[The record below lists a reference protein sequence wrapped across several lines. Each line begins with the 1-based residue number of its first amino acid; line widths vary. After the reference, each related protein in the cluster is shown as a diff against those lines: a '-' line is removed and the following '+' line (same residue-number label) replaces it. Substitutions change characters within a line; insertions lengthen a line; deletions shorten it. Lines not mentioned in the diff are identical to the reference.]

1 MLLLDT
7 SVFLKVWLRPDEVS
21 AKALREIGDDANNV
35 FVSSATAWEIV
46 VKHAVGKLELPGD
59 PALFVPRQIR
69 EARFLQ
75 LPITIDHALAVQQL
89 PMHHADPFDR
99 ILIAQAQFEGLTLVT
114 TDKQLRRYDVRVM
127 MA

>member
-1 MLLLDT
+1 M
-7 SVFLKVWLRPDEVS
+7 
-21 AKALREIGDDANNV
+21 
-35 FVSSATAWEIV
+35 
-46 VKHAVGKLELPGD
+46 KHAVGKLELPGD